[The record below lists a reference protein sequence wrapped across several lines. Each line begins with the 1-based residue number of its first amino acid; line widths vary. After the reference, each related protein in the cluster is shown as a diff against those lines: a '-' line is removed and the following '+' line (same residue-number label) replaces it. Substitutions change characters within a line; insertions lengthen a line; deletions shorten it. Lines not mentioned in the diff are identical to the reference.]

1 MLCVAVNFRE
11 SLERVNQFKA
21 EIKTVNPNA
30 PILLV
35 ATKYDTR
42 DGAENAITRQEFEQV
57 RLDHGLQ
64 GMVETSSK
72 MFMQNK
78 NVHEAFAR
86 AIRLSYYYKY
96 PDAM

>member
-1 MLCVAVNFRE
+1 MLDVFRGQHEFAGRPLDIEIIDTTGDTHFGDHRQLVYTDTDCFMLCVAVNFRE

-42 DGAENAITRQEFEQV
+42 DG
-57 RLDHGLQ
+57 D
-64 GMVETSSK
+64 
-72 MFMQNK
+72 
-78 NVHEAFAR
+78 
-86 AIRLSYYYKY
+86 
-96 PDAM
+96 